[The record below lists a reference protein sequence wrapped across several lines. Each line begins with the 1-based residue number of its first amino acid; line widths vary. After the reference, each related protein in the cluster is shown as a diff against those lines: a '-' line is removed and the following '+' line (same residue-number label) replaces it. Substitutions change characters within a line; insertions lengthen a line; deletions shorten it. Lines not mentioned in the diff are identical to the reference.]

1 MKKEWAVDH
10 RGHKIVVT
18 HTWFFG
24 VALYLDG
31 ERVDVDRSMLYPHR
45 WRPTL
50 SAVYEDPPGER
61 HVIEVYLVVRLRV
74 TASIFVDGKHVGG
87 DAL

>member
-1 MKKEWAVDH
+1 MKKTWTIDH
-10 RGHKIVVT
+10 QGHEILVT

-31 ERVDVDRSMLYPHR
+31 ERVDVDRSMMFSHR
-45 WRPTL
+45 TRPTL

-61 HVIEVYLVVRLRV
+61 HVIEVYVVVLLRV
-74 TASIFVDGKHVGG
+74 TASIFVDGEYVGG
-87 DAL
+87 DAP